1 MKDDPF
7 AFKANLVPSC
17 GLGVAEVGKWPFIKD
32 GGEGDVEFEESFK
45 ESYGTLSEGV
55 QGSGETAS
63 DDGVRQRRLYVVPD
77 LERTGS

>member
-1 MKDDPF
+1 MKDDPI

-45 ESYGTLSEGV
+45 ESYGALSEGV
-55 QGSGETAS
+55 
-63 DDGVRQRRLYVVPD
+63 
-77 LERTGS
+77 